1 MVDNGTLF
9 GIALAQLN
17 VLVVKAHVVILHG
30 AGSHLQIRSARLV
43 LDIRR
48 GREHLVHALKAGD
61 GLLIRFGRIDECLER
76 RAEQRNIECKGRHI
90 DRLQLSLGDQPAAQQ
105 HHDHIEHTREQA
117 IRRGIDA
124 HGVIHV
130 LLGRK
135 IAIVGGAELEAF
147 GLLIGKTLDHAHA
160 RQRILQL
167 RIDAADLFAVV
178 AKDLAH
184 AHVLPKHDDRKR
196 RRHHGHGE
204 RQHRGDGKED
214 HKRADN
220 LDAADDDPL
229 GHVVRRLADIEQVVD
244 HAAHHVARAVAV
256 KVRKAKA
263 LILVKQVLAHLG
275 LHARA
280 HHVTPIAH
288 KIAAGAADDI
298 HQHQTYRD
306 HTERLHNGSMT
317 LGKQPTGQ
325 IAQNNRKRKVNGGK
339 HQSTNSIGNKK
350 PHLGLVIRK
359 KPFKHNHL
367 TRFYQ
372 TAFRLDAASAPFGQS
387 GLQSSVAYIHT
398 LPSSFRP
405 PCLKWSAFADLHKPV
420 GSSPLVKVRSR
431 PSGARCYRRQERPR
445 RSWRL
450 RSCRRVRRRS
460 TRAAAPGPR

>member
-1 MVDNGTLF
+1 MVNNGTLV
-9 GIALAQLN
+9 GIALAQLDI
-17 VLVVKAHVVILHG
+17 LIVKAHVVILHG
-30 AGSHLQIRSARLV
+30 AGSHLQIRGARLV

-48 GREHLVHALKAGD
+48 GREHLVHTLKAGD
-61 GLLIRFGRIDECLER
+61 SLLIRFGRIDECLER

-117 IRRGIDA
+117 MRRGIDA

-147 GLLIGKTLDHAHA
+147 GLLIGKALDHAHA

-167 RIDAADLFAVV
+167 RIDAADFFAIVT
-178 AKDLAH
+178 KDLAH

-204 RQHRGDGKED
+204 RQHRGDGKEN

-229 GHVVRRLADIEQVVD
+229 GHVMRRLADIEQVVD

-256 KVRKAKA
+256 EVRKAKA
-263 LILVKQVLAHLG
+263 LILVEQVLAHLG
-275 LHARA
+275 LHTRA

-288 KIAAGAADDI
+288 KIAAGAADGI
-298 HQHQTYRD
+298 HQHQAHRD
-306 HTERLHNGSMT
+306 HAERLHNGSLT
-317 LGKQPTGQ
+317 LSKQPTGQ
-325 IAQNNRKRKVNGGK
+325 IAQNNRKRKVNGSK
-339 HQSTNSIGNKK
+339 HQSANSISNKK

-359 KPFKHNHL
+359 KPLKHAVL
-367 TRFYQ
+367 GDKTI
-372 TAFRLDAASAPFGQS
+372 T
-387 GLQSSVAYIHT
+387 
-398 LPSSFRP
+398 
-405 PCLKWSAFADLHKPV
+405 
-420 GSSPLVKVRSR
+420 
-431 PSGARCYRRQERPR
+431 
-445 RSWRL
+445 
-450 RSCRRVRRRS
+450 
-460 TRAAAPGPR
+460 